1 MQIACVYANTASW
14 SHSCFSPFVLS
25 PQENTSSNLLAL
37 SIRYSDHP
45 KIYMSGLSRS
55 PQGLE
60 EAAARTVAV
69 TEGGRWK
76 VEAGP
81 SPGEEVVVPSGWG
94 G

>member
-1 MQIACVYANTASW
+1 
-14 SHSCFSPFVLS
+14 
-25 PQENTSSNLLAL
+25 
-37 SIRYSDHP
+37 
-45 KIYMSGLSRS
+45 MSGLSRS

-69 TEGGRWK
+69 TEGGRWT